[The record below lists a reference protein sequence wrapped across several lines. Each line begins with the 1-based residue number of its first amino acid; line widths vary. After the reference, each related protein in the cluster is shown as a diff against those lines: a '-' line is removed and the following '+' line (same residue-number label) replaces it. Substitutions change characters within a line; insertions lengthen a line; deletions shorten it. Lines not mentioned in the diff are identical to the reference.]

1 VNVVLDPNLTGL
13 MGILLAIG
21 VPTISAAVAI
31 IICGTAMA
39 SVGTEKP
46 ELLSRLIITVV
57 LGEALAIYGLLIAFM
72 LISKLPTLRT
82 MEAATRAL
90 MAGVIIAV
98 GTGAAGAGISYAGS
112 SLIGA
117 TAERPESYSSNV
129 IGVVLSEALAIYGL
143 LISFMV
149 IGTI

>member
-1 VNVVLDPNLTGL
+1 MDPGLTSLIGVA
-13 MGILLAIG
+13 LAIG
-21 VPTISAAVAI
+21 VPVISAAIAI

-39 SVGTEKP
+39 GIGTEKP

-72 LISKLPTLRT
+72 LLSKLSNITT
-82 MEAATRAL
+82 GGAADKAL
-90 MAGVIIAV
+90 ISGAIIAV
-98 GTGAAGAGISYAGS
+98 TTASAGAGISYCGT

-117 TAERPESYSSNV
+117 TAEKPETFSSNV

-143 LISFMV
+143 LIAFML
-149 IGTI
+149 IGQI

>member
-1 VNVVLDPNLTGL
+1 MLDPGVMGL
-13 MGILLAIG
+13 ISVVVAIG
-21 VPTISAAVAI
+21 VSIVAAAVAI

-39 SVGTEKP
+39 GVGTEKP

-72 LISKLPTLRT
+72 LISKLPSITT
-82 MEAATRAL
+82 MTAAYKAIV
-90 MAGVIIAV
+90 ASGIIALA
-98 GTGAAGAGISYAGS
+98 TAAAGIGISYSGS

-117 TAERPESYSSNV
+117 AAQRPETFSSNV

-149 IGTI
+149 IGQI

>member
-1 VNVVLDPNLTGL
+1 MDPGLTSL
-13 MGILLAIG
+13 IGIALAIG
-21 VPTISAAVAI
+21 VPIISAAITI

-39 SVGTEKP
+39 GIGTQKP

-72 LISKLPTLRT
+72 LLSKLSNITT
-82 MEAATRAL
+82 MESGNKAL
-90 MAGVIIAV
+90 ISGIVIAV
-98 GTGAAGAGISYAGS
+98 ATVSAGAGISYCGT

-117 TAERPESYSSNV
+117 TAEKPETFSSNV

-143 LISFMV
+143 LIAFML
-149 IGTI
+149 IGQI

>member
-1 VNVVLDPNLTGL
+1 MDPGFTSLIGVA
-13 MGILLAIG
+13 LAIG
-21 VPTISAAVAI
+21 VPVISAAIAI

-39 SVGTEKP
+39 GIGTEKP

-72 LISKLPTLRT
+72 LLSKLSNITT
-82 MEAATRAL
+82 AEAADKAL
-90 MAGVIIAV
+90 ISGAIIAV
-98 GTGAAGAGISYAGS
+98 TTASAGAGISYCGT

-117 TAERPESYSSNV
+117 TAEKPETFSSNV

-143 LISFMV
+143 LIAFML
-149 IGTI
+149 IGQI